1 MGVEGGSVGV
11 CTSACVH
18 RTPPLCRFSVLQA
31 CTHYP
36 PLPAEL
42 PHCSQGILIYFVII
56 QNIIFHVLNNK
67 DYVLNNKT
75 LQSFKSSSSGHS
87 WVVGRTWELLAQ
99 YSSEEIFI
107 LSFAYDH
114 WVLSAQPPF
123 YYLHRVA
130 DRFILFLKHSGQT
143 VTLQIWIIYKGLKEW
158 WLFWLQT
165 VRAKWPML

>member
-1 MGVEGGSVGV
+1 MCFCVG
-11 CTSACVH
+11 
-18 RTPPLCRFSVLQA
+18 LFSVYAGAIRGQNQA
-31 CTHYP
+31 LDH
-36 PLPAEL
+36 LRAGIKDLKEFQAEL
-42 PHCSQGILIYFVII
+42 SHCSQGILIYFVII

-75 LQSFKSSSSGHS
+75 LQSFKSSSSGHN
-87 WVVGRTWELLAQ
+87 WVVGRTWELLVQ

-143 VTLQIWIIYKGLKEW
+143 VTLQIWIISKGLKEW